1 MTNKPTFDTSGEV
14 KAFVV
19 TGNNDL
25 VTVEMVTALC
35 QALAKGANVYVD
47 RGDME
52 TALRAVAPMIAARQR
67 ETESDTYPAL
77 KRARA
82 DGAAAERARIIAT
95 LQALR
100 DGAAL
105 AAELGDTEQQIAC
118 DALEDAIAII
128 ASGEP
133 TS

>member
-1 MTNKPTFDTSGEV
+1 VSP
-14 KAFVV
+14 
-19 TGNNDL
+19 
-25 VTVEMVTALC
+25 
-35 QALAKGANVYVD
+35 
-47 RGDME
+47 
-52 TALRAVAPMIAARQR
+52 
-67 ETESDTYPAL
+67 
-77 KRARA
+77 
-82 DGAAAERARIIAT
+82 ERSRIIAT

-133 TS
+133 TT